1 MLRDNVTCDFTHPRA
16 YLRNKW
22 ITLSHPFSCVGYK
35 TVIAVD
41 TSPRSLF
48 IIVECVLQAYT
59 VCRYV
64 SQNDVTSLRW
74 WSGLTRHT
82 PDELHFLRISVEA
95 GIWIVYYI
103 NVCSIQS
110 RIERVSANKHE
121 WTTHFRQC
129 SLKQIVHSHS
139 SNAHLV
145 KIREIHAIS
154 SSLYYSNK
162 IIAQK

>member
-16 YLRNKW
+16 YSRNKW

-64 SQNDVTSLRW
+64 LQNDITSLRW

-82 PDELHFLRISVEA
+82 PDELHFLRISAEA

-103 NVCSIQS
+103 NVCIPSKTGSSEWAQTNMNEQLTSTSTHWSKLFI
-110 RIERVSANKHE
+110 RIY
-121 WTTHFRQC
+121 TTR
-129 SLKQIVHSHS
+129 LIRIR
-139 SNAHLV
+139 
-145 KIREIHAIS
+145 KIHTIL
-154 SSLYYSNK
+154 SSLW
-162 IIAQK
+162 

>member
-64 SQNDVTSLRW
+64 SQNDVTSSRW
-74 WSGLTRHT
+74 QSGLTRHIG
-82 PDELHFLRISVEA
+82 RITLLAYFGGS
-95 GIWIVYYI
+95 IWIVYYTAVYVPSETGSRSSEQARTNEWTAYFRPAPYVLI
-103 NVCSIQS
+103 EAICSFVSIQ
-110 RIERVSANKHE
+110 R
-121 WTTHFRQC
+121 
-129 SLKQIVHSHS
+129 SLTRS
-139 SNAHLV
+139 LL
-145 KIREIHAIS
+145 RAIS
-154 SSLYYSNK
+154 LAKLSRDSV
-162 IIAQK
+162 AR